1 MRAGERRT
9 RMSFEAYVAQ
19 QGQALLRLAFVLVG
33 DAQLA
38 EDLSQTA
45 LTDAYRHW
53 NRVSAAQN
61 PDAYVRRMLVNAHL
75 NWRRRRSS
83 HEEPRDFDVRHE
95 AVAEV
100 SDHADDVAAR
110 DHTRRM
116 LANLSPRA
124 RTVLVLRYYADLG
137 DAEIGEIMGITAAG
151 VRTAASR
158 ALAQLRDGNGVKQEL
173 R

>member
-1 MRAGERRT
+1 ML
-9 RMSFEAYVAQ
+9 FEEYVAR
-19 QGQALLRLAFVLVG
+19 QGQSLLRLAFVLTG

-38 EDLSQTA
+38 EDVTQTA
-45 LTDAYRHW
+45 LTDAYWRW
-53 NRVSAAQN
+53 SKVSGART

-83 HEEPRDFDVRHE
+83 HEEPREFDVRR
-95 AVAEV
+95 VTSPEV

-116 LANLSPRA
+116 LASLPSRA

-137 DAEIGEIMGITAAG
+137 DAEIGELMGITPAS
-151 VRTAASR
+151 VRAAASR
-158 ALAQLRDGNGVKQEL
+158 ALAQLRDGNGVKEEL